1 MMPSLFKIIKESPK
15 SLNRKTIVSD
25 IVAGIIVAI
34 IALPLS
40 IALAISSGVS
50 PEKGLITAIIA
61 GFLISFLGGSRVQ
74 IGGPTAAFVV
84 IICGIIEEFGVD
96 GLLIATILAGVF
108 LIIFGLLKLGS
119 VIKYVPYP
127 ITVGFTAGIAVT
139 LFSTQLNDFFGL
151 NLNNVP
157 SEFLSKWAVYIQ
169 NFDKTNWYALVIGV
183 LCVAVIMVWDRF
195 NKKIPGSLIAL
206 VLSTVAVMVLDIPVE
221 TIGSKFGEI
230 PAGLPMPTIPA
241 FDLGKVGALI
251 QPAITIAVLAGVES
265 LLSAVVA
272 DGMIGHKHDSNMEL
286 IAQGAANIGSALFGG
301 LPATGAIAR
310 TAANINNGGKT
321 PIAGIVHA
329 ITILIVLLVAMP
341 LAKLIPM
348 CTLAAILIVVAYNMS
363 GIKAFRGVMKST
375 KSDVLVLILTFL
387 LTVIFD
393 LVVAIEVG
401 MVLAVFLFMKK
412 VSANFSSNVRP
423 DSANEL
429 SVEDVTNSEVVVY
442 EVDGPLFFGTATMFM
457 DALDSVSKDSDIV
470 IVRMK
475 RVQFIDATAL
485 DSLKKM
491 VEQARRNHIML
502 LFSEVNST
510 VMNTL
515 RKSDFAKEIGED
527 RFFET
532 VSAASDEAKNIVEIK
547 RSLAK
552 KRKQNHTV
560 QNMT

>member
-1 MMPSLFKIIKESPK
+1 MIPALFKTIKESPK
-15 SLNRKTIVSD
+15 SMGGKSLVSD
-25 IVAGIIVAI
+25 VVAGIIVAI
-34 IALPLS
+34 VALPLS

-84 IICGIIEEFGVD
+84 IICGIIEEHGFD
-96 GLLIATILAGVF
+96 GLVIATILAGIF

-119 VIKYVPYP
+119 LIKFVPYP

-139 LFSTQLNDFFGL
+139 LFSTQLNDFLGL
-151 NLNNVP
+151 NLDGVP

-169 NFDKTNWYALVIGV
+169 NFDKINPYALVIGA
-183 LCVAVIMVWDRF
+183 LCVVIIMVWDRI

-206 VLSTVAVMVLDIPVE
+206 ILSTVAVMIFDIPVE
-221 TIGSKFGEI
+221 TIGSKFGDI
-230 PAGLPMPTIPA
+230 PAGLPKPAIPA
-241 FDLGKVGALI
+241 FDLDTVSVLI
-251 QPAITIAVLAGVES
+251 QPAITIAVLAAVES

-272 DGMIGHKHDSNMEL
+272 DGMTGQKHDSNTEL
-286 IAQGAANIGSALFGG
+286 VAQGAANIGSALFGG

-310 TAANINNGGKT
+310 TAANINNGGRT

-329 ITILIVLLVAMP
+329 LTILVVLLVAMP

-363 GIKAFRGVMKST
+363 GIEAFRSVMKST
-375 KSDVLVLILTFL
+375 KSDMLVLILTFL

-412 VSANFSSNVRP
+412 VSVNFSSYLHP
-423 DSANEL
+423 DS
-429 SVEDVTNSEVVVY
+429 VEAVPAEEFASSEVVVY
-442 EVDGPLFFGTATMFM
+442 EIDGPLFFGTANMFM
-457 DALDSVSKDSDIV
+457 DTLSTVNHKSDIV
-470 IVRMK
+470 IMRMK

-485 DSLKKM
+485 DSLRKM
-491 VEQARRNHIML
+491 IERARKHHIML
-502 LFSEVNST
+502 MFSEVNET
-510 VMNTL
+510 VMTTM
-515 RKSDFAKEIGED
+515 RKSGLAGELGED

-532 VSAASDEAKNIVEIK
+532 IARASAEAKNIVDIK
-547 RSLAK
+547 HKMAEN
-552 KRKQNHTV
+552 RK
-560 QNMT
+560 

>member
-1 MMPSLFKIIKESPK
+1 MIPALFKTIKESPK
-15 SLNRKTIVSD
+15 SLRGKALASD
-25 IVAGIIVAI
+25 VIAGIIVAI
-34 IALPLS
+34 VALPLS

-84 IICGIIEEFGVD
+84 IICGIIEEFGLD
-96 GLLIATILAGVF
+96 GLIIATILAGIF

-119 VIKYVPYP
+119 VIKFVPYP

-139 LFSTQLNDFFGL
+139 LFSTQLNDFLGL
-151 NLNNVP
+151 NLDGVP

-169 NFDKTNWYALVIGV
+169 NFDKINWYAVIIGV
-183 LCVAVIMVWDRF
+183 VCIAVIMLWDRM

-206 VLSTVAVMVLDIPVE
+206 VLSTVVVMLFDIPVE

-230 PAGLPMPTIPA
+230 PSGLPMPSIPS
-241 FDLGKVGALI
+241 FDFSNVGALI
-251 QPAITIAVLAGVES
+251 QPAVTIAVLAGVES

-272 DGMIGHKHDSNMEL
+272 DGMTGQKHDSNMEL
-286 IAQGAANIGSALFGG
+286 VAQGAANIGSALFGG

-310 TAANINNGGKT
+310 TAANINNGGRT

-329 ITILIVLLVAMP
+329 VTILIVLLVAMP

-363 GIKAFRGVMKST
+363 GIEAFKGVMKST
-375 KSDVLVLILTFL
+375 KSDMVVLVLTFL

-401 MVLAVFLFMKK
+401 MILAVFLFMKK
-412 VSANFSSNVRP
+412 ASDNFSSYLHP
-423 DSANEL
+423 DSPDEVPAE
-429 SVEDVTNSEVVVY
+429 EFANSEIVVY
-442 EVDGPLFFGTATMFM
+442 EIDGPLFFGTATMFM
-457 DALDSVSKDSDIV
+457 DTLSNVSKDSDIV
-470 IVRMK
+470 IMRMK

-485 DSLKKM
+485 DSLRKM
-491 VEQARRNHIML
+491 IERARKHHIML
-502 LFSEVNST
+502 MFSEVNET
-510 VMNTL
+510 VMNTM
-515 RKSDFAKEIGED
+515 RKSGLVDELGED

-532 VSAASDEAKNIVEIK
+532 ITRASDEAKNIVDIK
-547 RSLAK
+547 QKMASR
-552 KRKQNHTV
+552 RK
-560 QNMT
+560 

>member
-1 MMPSLFKIIKESPK
+1 MMPSLFKIIKDSPK
-15 SLNRKTIVSD
+15 SLNTKTITSD

-34 IALPLS
+34 VALPLS

-84 IICGIIEEFGVD
+84 IICGIIEEHGID
-96 GLLIATILAGVF
+96 GLLIATILAGIF

-151 NLNNVP
+151 NLDGVP

-169 NFDKTNWYALVIGV
+169 NFDKINWWALGIGV
-183 LCVAVIMVWDRF
+183 ACVAIIMVWDRI

-206 VLSTVAVMVLDIPVE
+206 VLSTVAVLLFDIPVE

-230 PAGLPMPTIPA
+230 PAGLPMPSIPA
-241 FDLGKVGALI
+241 FDFDKVSALI
-251 QPAITIAVLAGVES
+251 QPAVTIAILAGVES

-272 DGMIGHKHDSNMEL
+272 DGMTGNKHDSNMEL

-310 TAANINNGGKT
+310 TAANINNGGRT

-329 ITILIVLLVAMP
+329 VTILIVLLVAMP

-363 GIKAFRGVMKST
+363 GIKAFKGVIKST
-375 KSDVLVLILTFL
+375 KSDVIVLILTFL

-412 VSANFSSNVRP
+412 VSDNFSSNLRP
-423 DSANEL
+423 DSANEI
-429 SVEDVTNSEVVVY
+429 SAEGNADTDVIVY
-442 EVDGPLFFGTATMFM
+442 EIDGPLFFGTATMFM
-457 DALDSVSKDSDIV
+457 DTLGSVSKDSDIV

-485 DSLKKM
+485 DSLRKM
-491 VEQARRNHIML
+491 IEQARKHHIML
-502 LFSEVNST
+502 IFSETNET
-510 VMNTL
+510 VMTTL
-515 RKSDFAKEIGED
+515 RKSGLVDELGED

-532 VSAASDEAKNIVEIK
+532 VALASDEAKNITEIK

-552 KRKQNHTV
+552 RRK
-560 QNMT
+560 

>member
-1 MMPSLFKIIKESPK
+1 MMPSLFKIFKDSPK
-15 SLNRKTIVSD
+15 SLNTKTITSD

-34 IALPLS
+34 VALPLS

-84 IICGIIEEFGVD
+84 IICGIIEEHGID
-96 GLLIATILAGVF
+96 GLLIATILAGIF

-151 NLNNVP
+151 NLDGVP
-157 SEFLSKWAVYIQ
+157 SEFLSKWSVYIQ
-169 NFDKTNWYALVIGV
+169 NFDKINWWALGIGAI
-183 LCVAVIMVWDRF
+183 CVAIIMVWDKI

-206 VLSTVAVMVLDIPVE
+206 VLSTVAVMLFDIPVE

-230 PAGLPMPTIPA
+230 PAGLPMPSVPE
-241 FDLGKVGALI
+241 FDIEKVSALI
-251 QPAITIAVLAGVES
+251 QPAVTIAVLAGVES

-272 DGMIGHKHDSNMEL
+272 DGMTGHKHDSNMEL

-310 TAANINNGGKT
+310 TAANINNGGRT

-363 GIKAFRGVMKST
+363 GIKAFKGVLKST
-375 KSDVLVLILTFL
+375 KSDIIVLILTFL

-412 VSANFSSNVRP
+412 VSVNFSSNLRP

-429 SVEDVTNSEVVVY
+429 SAEGIANSDVVVY
-442 EVDGPLFFGTATMFM
+442 EIDGPLFFGTATMFM
-457 DALDSVSKDSDIV
+457 DTLGSVSKDSDIV

-485 DSLKKM
+485 DSLRKM
-491 VEQARRNHIML
+491 IEQARKYHIML
-502 LFSEVNST
+502 LFSEVNET
-510 VMNTL
+510 VMATL
-515 RKSDFAKEIGED
+515 YKSGLVSELGED
-527 RFFET
+527 RFFEN
-532 VSAASDEAKNIVEIK
+532 VSLASDEAKNITEIK
-547 RSLAK
+547 RKLAK
-552 KRKQNHTV
+552 VRK
-560 QNMT
+560 

>member
-1 MMPSLFKIIKESPK
+1 MIPALFKTIKESPK
-15 SLNRKTIVSD
+15 SLSGKALASD
-25 IVAGIIVAI
+25 VIAGIIVAI
-34 IALPLS
+34 VALPLS

-84 IICGIIEEFGVD
+84 IICGIIEEFGLD
-96 GLLIATILAGVF
+96 GLIIATILAGIF

-119 VIKYVPYP
+119 VIKFVPYP

-139 LFSTQLNDFFGL
+139 LFSTQLNDFLGL
-151 NLNNVP
+151 NLDGVP

-169 NFDKTNWYALVIGV
+169 NFDKINWYAVIIGV
-183 LCVAVIMVWDRF
+183 LCIAVIMIWDRM

-206 VLSTVAVMVLDIPVE
+206 VLSTVAVMLFDIPVE

-230 PAGLPMPTIPA
+230 PSGLPMPTIPS
-241 FDLGKVGALI
+241 FDFSNVGALI
-251 QPAITIAVLAGVES
+251 QPAVTIAVLAGVES

-272 DGMIGHKHDSNMEL
+272 DGMTGQKHDSNMEL
-286 IAQGAANIGSALFGG
+286 VAQGAANIGSALFGG

-310 TAANINNGGKT
+310 TAANINNGGRT
-321 PIAGIVHA
+321 PVAGIVHA
-329 ITILIVLLVAMP
+329 VTILIVLLVAMP

-363 GIKAFRGVMKST
+363 GIEAFKGVMKST
-375 KSDVLVLILTFL
+375 KSDMVVLILTFL

-401 MVLAVFLFMKK
+401 MILAVFLFMKK
-412 VSANFSSNVRP
+412 VSVNFSSYLHP
-423 DSANEL
+423 DAPDEAPVEEL
-429 SVEDVTNSEVVVY
+429 ANSEVVVY
-442 EVDGPLFFGTATMFM
+442 EIDGPLFFGTATMFM
-457 DALDSVSKDSDIV
+457 DTLSSVSKNSDIV
-470 IVRMK
+470 IMRMK

-485 DSLKKM
+485 DSLRKM
-491 VEQARRNHIML
+491 IERARKHHIML
-502 LFSEVNST
+502 IFSEVNET
-510 VMNTL
+510 VMNTM
-515 RKSDFAKEIGED
+515 RKSGLVDELGKD

-532 VSAASDEAKNIVEIK
+532 ITAASDEAKNIVDIK
-547 RSLAK
+547 HKMAGR
-552 KRKQNHTV
+552 RK
-560 QNMT
+560 